1 MRHPIYVDH
10 RLETHVIPEL
20 YLLYLISISGLI
32 QDKLNFSPN
41 SLDLASLV
49 EDWQKKETQKFS
61 ILLDSIDWLL
71 IYLVSI

>member
-41 SLDLASLV
+41 SLLFGLSGRRLA
-49 EDWQKKETQKFS
+49 EKRNTE
-61 ILLDSIDWLL
+61 I
-71 IYLVSI
+71 

>member
-1 MRHPIYVDH
+1 MRHPIYVHH

-49 EDWQKKETQKFS
+49 EDWQKKETQKSS
-61 ILLDSIDWLL
+61 IMLDSLDWLL
-71 IYLVSI
+71 IY